1 MPRKLLTD
9 GFRGWHGREGH
20 TNSVLRMSNTT
31 VWDCR
36 HKMDQERFRHEMAM
50 ERLQTIQRW
59 EQKHSR
65 KAYNSLQVGVSMV

>member
-1 MPRKLLTD
+1 
-9 GFRGWHGREGH
+9 
-20 TNSVLRMSNTT
+20 MSNTT

-36 HKMDQERFRHEMAM
+36 HKMDQERFRHEVAM